1 MEPALTGMKGNEME
15 FYAYE
20 SHASAYNEQRTPED
34 DVTIGSPPA
43 PAGRVR
49 GFDREEERDRW
60 VKEGPTVILNS
71 PRFPAPLPAQ
81 DGHNRA
87 EGPGDTPV
95 RSEEDALRVA
105 TKRGLREIRYS

>member
-71 PRFPAPLPAQ
+71 YGFPPHYRHRTAITGQKA
-81 DGHNRA
+81 RA
-87 EGPGDTPV
+87 I
-95 RSEEDALRVA
+95 LRCGV
-105 TKRGLREIRYS
+105 KRMPFE